1 MLRRARF
8 DDIEPIRELI
18 NQDLDKVL
26 PRTADELRE
35 LLDMAWV
42 VDEDHAIVGCC
53 VLEVYSPKIAELRSL
68 VVREDC
74 RGKGYGEMLVQVAT
88 EEAQRRK
95 IRQVLVVTS
104 TRDFFEKLN
113 FGPAL
118 NENYSLFWM
127 GGSDPGQNAT
137 CMVHGSG
144 G

>member
-18 NQDLDKVL
+18 NQNLDKVL

-35 LLDMAWV
+35 LLDTLWV
-42 VDEDHAIVGCC
+42 VDENQAIVGCC
-53 VLEVYSPKIAELRSL
+53 CLEVYSPKIAELRSL

-104 TRDFFEKLN
+104 TREFFEKLN

-118 NENYSLFWM
+118 NEKYALFWM
-127 GGSDPGQNAT
+127 GGNDPGHNAT
-137 CMVHGSG
+137 
-144 G
+144 

>member
-8 DDIEPIRELI
+8 EDIEPIRELI
-18 NQDLDKVL
+18 NQNLDKVL

-35 LLDMAWV
+35 LLDTLWV
-42 VDEDHAIVGCC
+42 VDENGAIAGCC
-53 VLEVYSPKIAELRSL
+53 CLEVYSPKIAELRSL

-104 TRDFFEKLN
+104 TREFFEQLN

-118 NENYSLFWM
+118 NEKYALFWM
-127 GGSDPGQNAT
+127 GGNDPGHNAT
-137 CMVHGSG
+137 
-144 G
+144 